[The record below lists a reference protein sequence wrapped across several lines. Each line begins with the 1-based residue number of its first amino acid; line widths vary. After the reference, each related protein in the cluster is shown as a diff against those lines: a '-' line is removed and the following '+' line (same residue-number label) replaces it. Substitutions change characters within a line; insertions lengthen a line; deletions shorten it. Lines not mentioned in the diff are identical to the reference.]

1 MPSFRY
7 DGVEIAYLDEGTGDP
22 IMLVHGFASN
32 KETNWI
38 VPGWVSALKGA
49 GRRAIAL
56 DNRGHGASTK
66 FYDPADYA
74 LAKMGGDAV
83 ALMDH
88 LKIARADVLGYSM
101 GARITGQVASA
112 HGARVRSAIL
122 GGIGIRL
129 VEGGGNA
136 EVIAKAL
143 EAPSRVEVRD
153 PLALGFRVF
162 AEQTRSDLK
171 ALAACMRAPARTI
184 TREAAA
190 SIRVPVLVATGTTDD
205 IAGKGRPLAALIPGA
220 EVLDIP
226 GRDHMR
232 SVGDPVFK
240 QGVIDFLARRA

>member
-1 MPSFRY
+1 MQRFAH
-7 DGVEIAYLDEGTGDP
+7 DGVDIAFFDEGKGDP
-22 IMLVHGFASN
+22 IVLVHGFASN

-74 LAKMGGDAV
+74 LAKMGGDVV

-88 LKIARADVLGYSM
+88 LKIDRADVLGYSM

-112 HGARVRSAIL
+112 YGARVRSAIL

-143 EAPSRVEVRD
+143 EAPSRAEVRD

-171 ALAACMRAPARTI
+171 ALAACMRVPARTI

-205 IAGKGRPLAALIPGA
+205 IAGKGPPLAALIPGA

-226 GRDHMR
+226 DRDHMR

>member
-22 IMLVHGFASN
+22 IVLVHGFASN
-32 KETNWI
+32 KETNWM

-66 FYDPADYA
+66 FYDHVDYA
-74 LAKMGGDAV
+74 LAKMGGDVV

-88 LKIARADVLGYSM
+88 LKIARADMLGYSM

-122 GGIGIRL
+122 GGIGVRL

-136 EVIAKAL
+136 EIIASAL
-143 EAPSRVEVRD
+143 EAPSRADVRN

-171 ALAACMRAPARTI
+171 ALAACMRVPARTI

-190 SIRVPVLVATGTTDD
+190 SIRVPVLVATGTADD
-205 IAGKGRPLAALIPGA
+205 LAGAGRPLAALILGA

>member
-1 MPSFRY
+1 
-7 DGVEIAYLDEGTGDP
+7 
-22 IMLVHGFASN
+22 
-32 KETNWI
+32 
-38 VPGWVSALKGA
+38 
-49 GRRAIAL
+49 
-56 DNRGHGASTK
+56 
-66 FYDPADYA
+66 
-74 LAKMGGDAV
+74 MGGDVV

-88 LKIARADVLGYSM
+88 LNIARADVLGYSM
-101 GARITGQVASA
+101 GARITGYVASA
-112 HGARVRSAIL
+112 HGARVRSAVL

-136 EVIAKAL
+136 EIIAAGL
-143 EAPSRVEVRD
+143 EAPGRAEVRD

-171 ALAACMRAPARTI
+171 ALAACMRVPARTI

-190 SIRVPVLVATGTTDD
+190 SIRVPVLIATGTTDD

-232 SVGDPVFK
+232 SVGDPIFK
-240 QGVIDFLARRA
+240 QGVLDFLARRR

>member
-1 MPSFRY
+1 MPSFTH
-7 DGVEIAYLDEGTGDP
+7 DGVEIAYLDEGAGEP
-22 IMLVHGFASN
+22 IVLVHGFASN
-32 KETNWI
+32 KETNWV

-49 GRRAIAL
+49 GRRVIAL

-66 FYDPADYA
+66 FYDPKDYA
-74 LAKMGGDAV
+74 LAKMGGDVV

-101 GARITGQVASA
+101 GARITGYIASA

-122 GGIGIRL
+122 GGIGVRL
-129 VEGGGNA
+129 VGGGGNA
-136 EVIAKAL
+136 EVIAVGL
-143 EAPSRVEVRD
+143 EAPSRAEVRD
-153 PLALGFRVF
+153 PLALGFRLF

-171 ALAACMRAPARTI
+171 ALAACMRVPTRTI

-190 SIRVPVLVATGTTDD
+190 SIRVPVLIATGTADD
-205 IAGKGRPLAALIPGA
+205 IAGAGQPLAALIPGA

>member
-7 DGVEIAYLDEGTGDP
+7 DGVEIAYLDEGEGEP
-22 IMLVHGFASN
+22 IVLVHGFASN
-32 KETNWI
+32 KETNWV

-49 GRRAIAL
+49 GRRVVAL
-56 DNRGHGASTK
+56 DNRGHGTSTK

-74 LAKMGGDAV
+74 LPKMGGDVV

-101 GARITGQVASA
+101 GARIAGQVASA

-129 VEGGGNA
+129 IGGGGNA
-136 EVIAKAL
+136 EIIAAGL
-143 EAPSRVEVRD
+143 EAPSRAEVRD

-162 AEQTRSDLK
+162 AEQTKSDLK
-171 ALAACMRAPARTI
+171 ALAACMRTPIRTL

-190 SIRVPVLVATGTTDD
+190 SIRVPVLIATGTTDD
-205 IAGKGRPLAALIPGA
+205 IAGKGPPLAALIPSA

-232 SVGDPVFK
+232 SVGDPAFK

>member
-1 MPSFRY
+1 MPSFTY
-7 DGVEIAYLDEGTGDP
+7 DGVEIAYLDEGTGEP
-22 IMLVHGFASN
+22 IVLVHGFASN

-49 GRRAIAL
+49 GRRALAL

-74 LAKMGGDAV
+74 LAKMGGDVV

-101 GARITGQVASA
+101 GARITGYVASA
-112 HGARVRSAIL
+112 HGSRVRSAIL
-122 GGIGIRL
+122 GGIGVRL

-136 EVIAKAL
+136 EIIAAAL
-143 EAPSRVEVRD
+143 EATSRADVRD

-171 ALAACMRAPARTI
+171 ALAACMRAPTRTI

-190 SIRVPVLVATGTTDD
+190 SISIPVLVATGTTDD
-205 IAGKGRPLAALIPGA
+205 IAGSGPALAALIPGA

-240 QGVIDFLARRA
+240 QGVVDFLARRP